1 MAELTAREQAYRD
14 EKAELATLGLI
25 LGFSSNP
32 DPQAR
37 RCLAQS
43 KQKEFIQARAAF
55 LAEHGPEGVKR
66 RFPRMWR
73 ECWPGIDG
81 Q

>member
-1 MAELTAREQAYRD
+1 MAELTEREKAYRA
-14 EKAELATLGLI
+14 EKAELASLGLI

-55 LAEHGPEGVKR
+55 LAEHGPEEVKK
-66 RFPRMWR
+66 RFPRMAA
-73 ECWPGIDG
+73 EVWPQIG
-81 Q
+81 